1 MAQIYSITY
10 QPVDQSYEGERF
22 SAFIRVP
29 VEEARLIAGHGIEGD
44 AKAGRNPRRQ
54 LNLLSYE
61 WLEGLRQ
68 QGYQTEP
75 GAFGE
80 QMIIRGLDVLTL
92 QPGERLR
99 LGNGACIEITKPR
112 TGCTRLEAA
121 QGVPIP
127 KEALKAGIGV
137 LATVITSGVI
147 RVGDSV
153 EVVPQEERLAAI

>member
-1 MAQIYSITY
+1 MAHIFSITY
-10 QPVDQSYEGERF
+10 QPVDQPYEGERF

-61 WLEGLRQ
+61 WLEALRQ

-80 QMIIRGLDVLTL
+80 QMIVRGLDVLAL
-92 QPGERLR
+92 QPGERLQ
-99 LGNGACIEITKPR
+99 LGGEACIEITKPR
-112 TGCTRLEAA
+112 TGCTRLEVRPKTAA
-121 QGVPIP
+121 AASRKRRAAETTTVTFFFLGGTERE
-127 KEALKAGIGV
+127 KGIE
-137 LATVITSGVI
+137 TSKN
-147 RVGDSV
+147 
-153 EVVPQEERLAAI
+153 